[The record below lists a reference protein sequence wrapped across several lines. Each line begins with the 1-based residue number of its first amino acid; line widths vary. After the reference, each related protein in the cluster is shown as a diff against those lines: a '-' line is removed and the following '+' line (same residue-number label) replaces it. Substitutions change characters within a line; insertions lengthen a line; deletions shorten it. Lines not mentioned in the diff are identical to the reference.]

1 MAIKK
6 KRRKKSKI
14 YFGTPAQEAII
25 EYNNCTDS
33 NIRSKIYE
41 DRIKYPFEKLAENVM
56 NTFKFTYFDVPK
68 IDVQTEVVSIMV
80 QKMHMFQEG
89 KGRAFSYF
97 TIIAKNHLILKNNGN
112 FKRWKQNNLLSQM
125 PQTWNPENDFVKE
138 QRDNEFNEFKNIML
152 KYWDENLNFVFTK
165 KRDLQIADS
174 ILELF
179 RRSEHI
185 ENFNKKHL
193 YLLIREMTNCKTHYI
208 TKVVNVM
215 KKHQK
220 KLLNDF
226 LEHGEIIN
234 KPKPRFWEEDEKD
247 KDDTNPFIDNEYL

>member
-1 MAIKK
+1 MPR
-6 KRRKKSKI
+6 KRRKKSKM

-25 EYNNCTDS
+25 EYNKCKDPKR
-33 NIRSKIYE
+33 RSVIYE
-41 DRIKYPFEKLAENVM
+41 ERIKYPFEKLAENVI

-68 IDVQTEVVSIMV
+68 KDIQTEVVSTMV
-80 QKMHMFQEG
+80 EKMHMFKEG

-112 FKRWKQNNLLSQM
+112 YKRWKQNSLLSAM
-125 PQTWNPENDFVKE
+125 PETWNPENYFHVE
-138 QRDNEFNEFKNIML
+138 QENNEFKEFKNIML
-152 KYWDENLNFVFTK
+152 RYWDENLNFVFNK
-165 KRDLQIADS
+165 KRDLQIADA

-193 YLLIREMTNCKTHYI
+193 YLLIREMTDYKTHYI

-220 KLLNDF
+220 KLLNDY
-226 LEHGEIIN
+226 LEHGELILN
-234 KPKPRFWEEDEKD
+234 RKPNFWEPKKDEEE
-247 KDDTNPFIDNEYL
+247 NPYLDNDYL

>member
-1 MAIKK
+1 V
-6 KRRKKSKI
+6 
-14 YFGTPAQEAII
+14 YFGTPAQEAIV
-25 EYNNCTDS
+25 EYNKCRDPKK
-33 NIRSKIYE
+33 RSKIYE
-41 DRIKYPFEKLAENVM
+41 ERIKYPFEKLAENVL

-68 IDVQTEVVSIMV
+68 IDVQTEVVSVMV
-80 QKMHMFQEG
+80 EKMHMFKEG

-112 FKRWKQNNLLSQM
+112 YKRWKQNSLLSDM
-125 PQTWNPENDFVKE
+125 PETWNPENDFYKD
-138 QRDNEFNEFKNIML
+138 QLDNEYSEFKKMML
-152 KYWDENLNFVFTK
+152 SYWDKNLNSVFNK

-193 YLLIREMTNCKTHYI
+193 YLLIREMTDCKTHYI

-226 LEHGEIIN
+226 LEHGE
-234 KPKPRFWEEDEKD
+234 PLDSRTSPFWKQEEPEEE
-247 KDDTNPFIDNEYL
+247 NPYLDNEYL